1 MSNVTFDVIARDRAS
16 ATFRKVGVETQTLG
30 SKLKTLVAGAGLATL
45 GYEAL
50 RFGKDSVKAF
60 TDAQTAQAKLAD
72 AFKRFPALT
81 DVTIGSLRDLNM
93 ALEAKTG
100 ADHNA
105 LASGEAVLAGFKLTG
120 DQIAQI
126 IPLVDDY
133 AAKTGQDIPT
143 AATGVGRALLGNTR
157 ALKSI
162 GIEFKATGNTA
173 QDFTTITGLLQA
185 KLGGFATREGK
196 TAAGQLK
203 ILQAQFRDVEEELGS
218 ALLPA
223 LVDLGHFLLR
233 DVIPPIKSTAEFL
246 KDNKDVVKPL
256 AEAIGIA
263 IAAWKTYTAVTGL
276 AADANVT
283 FGATATA
290 TTAKVATET
299 AVLRRGM
306 SLRGLALGAGAL
318 VAGQQVGGKSGGILS
333 AAGQGALIGSTLGP
347 EGAFAGA
354 VLGAGIKTASGFTGT
369 HLPSQAAL
377 NAQAATVQGRKEIEA
392 FAQEGNKIP
401 LVGDK
406 LQSMAKAALKAA
418 DAQNKVGGATAGA
431 TSKLREQVKAL
442 VSAQSKAL
450 DLSTGQDSLREA
462 IHNMAVV
469 AAGQSSRALK
479 GNSDAALANRDAL
492 RGAVS
497 QAESYIQTLKQQGI
511 HGDKLYGTE
520 KRLAAAIHRNA
531 VETYGNKTAV
541 DKLLSSLGLMPGEIQ
556 AIIDKYNQLHH
567 VYFTASNLAQSLKAL
582 GPGLPGYD
590 PGKQKQAGQNAG
602 SSFSGGYSSTVVPGV
617 AAASTAAANAASS
630 IFDKLRSK
638 EQADVQTI
646 TGYFKQTQQQFVSTF
661 STFQTSG
668 TDILGG
674 SGLNANFHAQLKQG
688 ATQMHTFAHLW
699 HRLNDLGL
707 DPRLLAQF
715 TGPDYIPAMRE
726 ILQSGRKGIRSDDR
740 LERQIARDARGI
752 AQTSTD
758 DRYGR
763 LLHHDFETF
772 PRKLSR
778 EMVKDLHH
786 AKFVVEFDSGK
797 HDRNNGRKSRQH
809 R

>member
-60 TDAQTAQAKLAD
+60 ADAQTAQAKLAD

-223 LVDLGHFLLR
+223 LVDLGHFLLH

-246 KDNKDVVKPL
+246 KDNKDVVEPL
-256 AEAIGIA
+256 AKAVLLGV
-263 IAAWKTYTAVTGL
+263 AAWKAYTFWVK
-276 AADANVT
+276 AAAAANVL
-283 FGATATA
+283 FGRSAPAAAAGAGAAGAAGAGGFGILALGRAATLAPAAGVGTQSDLSLPQMTQKQLVAQVSALIKQLPAEMQKQAEQAFVKTA
-290 TTAKVATET
+290 SMHTTSSFLGGAKTTVTYDPAKVA
-299 AVLRRGM
+299 
-306 SLRGLALGAGAL
+306 ALEAQWRKL
-318 VAGQQVGGKSGGILS
+318 VPTLNNAATGEHNVGR
-333 AAGQGALIGSTLGP
+333 AAG
-347 EGAFAGA
+347 
-354 VLGAGIKTASGFTGT
+354 GT
-369 HLPSQAAL
+369 TRS
-377 NAQAATVQGRKEIEA
+377 VQN
-392 FAQEGNKIP
+392 Q
-401 LVGDK
+401 
-406 LQSMAKAALKAA
+406 AKA
-418 DAQNKVGGATAGA
+418 
-431 TSKLREQVKAL
+431 LRQL
-442 VSAQSKAL
+442 QSKAL
-450 DLSTGQDSLREA
+450 DLSQGQDDLRSA
-462 IHNMAVV
+462 IHNMATT
-469 AAGQSSRALK
+469 AGQSGRALK

-497 QAESYIQTLKQQGI
+497 QAENYLSVLKQHGASAEHVRSVEFNLAKAIQTSADRTYGDASAVKAFLKQ
-511 HGDKLYGTE
+511 
-520 KRLAAAIHRNA
+520 
-531 VETYGNKTAV
+531 
-541 DKLLSSLGLMPGEIQ
+541 LGFLPGQIQ
-556 AIIDKYNQLHH
+556 AVIDSLSALNNPQSVFVTH
-567 VYFTASNLAQSLKAL
+567 TEQLAQRGIIAST
-582 GPGLPGYD
+582 
-590 PGKQKQAGQNAG
+590 GKKAG
-602 SSFSGGYSSTVVPGV
+602 SHLADSIVAGYTPVVDSGI
-617 AAASTAAANAASS
+617 AAASTKAADAAAAA
-630 IFDKLRSK
+630 FDKAKSK
-638 EQADVQTI
+638 MQADTQQI
-646 TGYFKQTQQQFVSTF
+646 LGFFKQTKQELISTF

-674 SGLNANFHAQLKQG
+674 SGLNANFHTQLKQG
-688 ATQMHTFAHLW
+688 ATAMHTFAHLW

-726 ILQSGRKGIRSDDR
+726 ILQSGRKGIRSDNR

-752 AQTSTD
+752 AQTATD
-758 DRYGR
+758 DRFGR
-763 LLHHDFETF
+763 LLHHDLDTL

-778 EMVKDLHH
+778 EMVRDLHH
-786 AKFVVEFDSGK
+786 AKFVVEFDTGK
-797 HDRNNGRKSRQH
+797 HDRHNGRTVRQH